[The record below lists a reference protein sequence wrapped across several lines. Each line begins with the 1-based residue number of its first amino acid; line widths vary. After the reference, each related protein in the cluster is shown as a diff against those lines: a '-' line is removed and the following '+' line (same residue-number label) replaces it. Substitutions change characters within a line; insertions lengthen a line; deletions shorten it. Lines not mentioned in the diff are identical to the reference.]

1 MSWQTLAPPRRG
13 GSRSL
18 AVYIIPAS
26 ILCLLFFIVISK
38 PSLAN
43 DALQQ
48 IGLPSPF
55 SSGLN
60 ITVYRNESFAPMPLP
75 KGHAGSADVD
85 LMIRKLEGLSRST
98 QWTSIANISFEGEMF
113 EPEGLVRLSDNR
125 YIVSAG
131 EYIAPVEKNA
141 QGNYTSVGAG
151 FAHLMVFNGRGERI
165 ADASISKAGS
175 TEYHVGGIDFDGTYL
190 WGTIGEYRP
199 DSSAYVFRASP
210 YTLQP
215 EVLVRYPDHLGG
227 IVHDTVANDI
237 TCLTWGGRKAVTF
250 KLADDDADKTSA
262 DGPQNDKKPL
272 SPPHVIRTKEN
283 WSYFVDY
290 QDCKWLGRPAASDDS
305 VMLCSGVARLAD
317 GYVMGGIS
325 LVDVK
330 TMEPIVEVPITLASS
345 KGTRITMN
353 PMDLA
358 IVDGKLRLYW
368 LPDQHESTLYIYE
381 AQ

>member
-1 MSWQTLAPPRRG
+1 MSWQPLTPPRRG
-13 GSRSL
+13 SL

-38 PSLAN
+38 PGLAT

-48 IGLPSPF
+48 IGIPSPF
-55 SSGLN
+55 DSGLN
-60 ITVYRNESFAPMPLP
+60 ITVYRNESFAPVPLP
-75 KGHAGSADVD
+75 KGHAASADVD
-85 LMIRKLEGLSRST
+85 AMIRKLEGLSRST
-98 QWTSIANISFEGEMF
+98 QWSSIANISFEGDAF
-113 EPEGLVRLSDNR
+113 EPEGLVRLSDDR

-131 EYIAPVEKNA
+131 EYIAPVEKDA
-141 QGNYTSVGAG
+141 HGNYTSVGAG
-151 FAHLMVFNGRGERI
+151 FAHLIVFNGHGERI
-165 ADASISKAGS
+165 ADASISKPGS

-199 DSSAYVFRASP
+199 DSSSYVFRASP

-215 EVLVRYPDHLGG
+215 EVLVSYPDHLGG
-227 IVHDTVANDI
+227 IVHDTIANDI

-250 KLADDDADKTSA
+250 KLANNKNTGPDDSKSSK
-262 DGPQNDKKPL
+262 PQLP
-272 SPPHVIRTKEN
+272 PPHVIRTKEN

-290 QDCKWLGRPAASDDS
+290 QDCKWLGRPAASDNS

-317 GYVMGGIS
+317 GYVMGGIA
-325 LVDVK
+325 LVDVE
-330 TMEPIVEVPITLASS
+330 TLVPIVEVPITLASS

-358 IVDGKLRLYW
+358 MVDGKLRLYW